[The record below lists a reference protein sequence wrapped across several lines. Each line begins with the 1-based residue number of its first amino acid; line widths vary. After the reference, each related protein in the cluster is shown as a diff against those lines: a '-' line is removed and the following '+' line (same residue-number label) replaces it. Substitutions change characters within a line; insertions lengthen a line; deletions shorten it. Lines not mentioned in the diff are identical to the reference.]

1 MPAISLYS
9 QWPSQSLRE
18 LHWSMQTKALLRQ
31 IYSFLTGHSRGLLDL
46 IVEVS
51 KSKIRRQYYAG
62 YRTVP
67 INRIKGSE
75 GRSGD
80 FDCDFN
86 PMHTRTIDRW
96 VSVAVARSHG
106 ATLPAVELILVGED
120 YFVRDGHHRISVARA
135 FGEEYIDAKVIV
147 LELEPVSVPLSTL
160 VVANTP
166 NSLRSAS

>member
-1 MPAISLYS
+1 M
-9 QWPSQSLRE
+9 
-18 LHWSMQTKALLRQ
+18 
-31 IYSFLTGHSRGLLDL
+31 
-46 IVEVS
+46 
-51 KSKIRRQYYAG
+51 
-62 YRTVP
+62 P

-96 VSVAVARSHG
+96 ISVAVARSYG
-106 ATLPAVELILVGED
+106 AILPAVELIQVGED

-135 FGEEYIDAKVIV
+135 FGEEYVDAKVVV
-147 LELEPVSVPLSTL
+147 LELEPISAPLPKL

-166 NSLRSAS
+166 NK

>member
-1 MPAISLYS
+1 M
-9 QWPSQSLRE
+9 
-18 LHWSMQTKALLRQ
+18 
-31 IYSFLTGHSRGLLDL
+31 
-46 IVEVS
+46 
-51 KSKIRRQYYAG
+51 
-62 YRTVP
+62 P

-96 VSVAVARSHG
+96 VSVALARSQG
-106 ATLPAVELILVGED
+106 VTLPAVELILVGED
-120 YFVRDGHHRISVARA
+120 YFVRDGHHRISVVRA
-135 FGEEYIDAKVIV
+135 FGEEYIDAKIIV
-147 LELEPVSVPLSTL
+147 LELEPVSVPLPTL

>member
-1 MPAISLYS
+1 
-9 QWPSQSLRE
+9 
-18 LHWSMQTKALLRQ
+18 MQTKALLGR
-31 IYSFLTGHSRGLLDL
+31 IYSFLTGHSRSLLDL
-46 IVEVS
+46 TIEVF
-51 KSKIRRQYYAG
+51 KRKIRSQYYAG
-62 YRTVP
+62 SRTVP

-96 VSVAVARSHG
+96 VSVALARSQG
-106 ATLPAVELILVGED
+106 VTLPAVELILVGED

-135 FGEEYIDAKVIV
+135 FREEYIDAKVIV
-147 LELEPVSVPLSTL
+147 LELEPVSGPLPTL

-166 NSLRSAS
+166 NN